1 MKNIALCFL
10 VIILSACATISHGPI
25 EEVSFSSET
34 DSVDVLINEKHIG
47 QMPVSA
53 DLWKIKTQD
62 VTFIMQD
69 EYKFYYTLK
78 TKPSVEMLKNIVFC
92 YPLIPVGLAMVGI
105 DAIGRSGFD
114 FKEVTVQFKTF
125 GADTLLSVKI
135 STKRKKPTEYI
146 LVSSGLAQCSFD
158 VEEEGHE
165 NYSRVN
171 IPELAVEFTRT
182 FREIY
187 HIGYGINVQWEQDL
201 GNDDSIII
209 LPAYLFVKAAP
220 IPQIAG
226 FRGYGIFHA
235 GFVYS
240 RGMEDGAIRF
250 NLFPDLYSAYGLGLS
265 YKDKIY
271 TEVLWR
277 KVPDIRTLEQMD
289 LNSVVLRV
297 GVRFEL

>member
-1 MKNIALCFL
+1 M
-10 VIILSACATISHGPI
+10 IILAGCATISHGPI

-34 DSVDVLINEKHIG
+34 DSVDVLINEKYIG

-62 VTFIMQD
+62 VTFITQD
-69 EYKFYYTLK
+69 GHKFYYTLK
-78 TKPSVEMLKNIVFC
+78 TKPSAEMLKNIVFC
-92 YPLIPVGLAMVGI
+92 YPFIPAGIGMIGVDYIGGSGL
-105 DAIGRSGFD
+105 D
-114 FKEVTVQFKTF
+114 FKEVMVQFKTF

-135 STKRKKPTEYI
+135 STKRKSPTEYL
-146 LVSSGLAQCSFD
+146 LVTGGLAQCSFD
-158 VEEEGHE
+158 VKEEGHE
-165 NYSRVN
+165 NYSRIN

-187 HIGYGINVQWEQDL
+187 HIGYGINVQREQDL

-220 IPQIAG
+220 IPQVVG

-240 RGMEDGAIRF
+240 RGMEDGEIRF

-265 YKDKIY
+265 YNDKIY
-271 TEVLWR
+271 SEVLWR
-277 KVPDIRTLEQMD
+277 NVPDIHTLKKMD
-289 LNSVVLRV
+289 LNSVVLRI
-297 GVRFEL
+297 GVRFEM